1 MSETQRE
8 EKKKRD
14 PAQQLQALYVSGF
27 DLETFERYPKSVAVV
42 RGECIALLIP
52 GPDGLQILG
61 APGWKI
67 GSELAV
73 LTTVE
78 GKPVFQFK
86 QQMVEATEERRTVLQ
101 AFRDDLIR
109 IMRG

>member
-1 MSETQRE
+1 VTLPGSQH
-8 EKKKRD
+8 D
-14 PAQQLQALYVSGF
+14 PAEQLQALYVAGF

-42 RGECIALLIP
+42 RGECIALLVP

-61 APGWKI
+61 SPGWKI

-86 QQMVEATEERRTVLQ
+86 QQMVEATEERRNLLQ
-101 AFRDDLIR
+101 VFRDDLIR